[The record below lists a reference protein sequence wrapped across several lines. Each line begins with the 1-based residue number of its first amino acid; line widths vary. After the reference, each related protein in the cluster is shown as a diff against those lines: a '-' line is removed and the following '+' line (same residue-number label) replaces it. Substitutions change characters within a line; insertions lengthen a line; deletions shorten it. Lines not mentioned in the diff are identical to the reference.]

1 MKFSPRD
8 IIRREGTLYIVEQ
21 VVEDDRGSQLLVKE
35 LDGDSRWVFG
45 TKTCER
51 IATRKVNKEQEQK
64 MSNQ

>member
-51 IATRKVNKEQEQK
+51 IATKVNKEQE
-64 MSNQ
+64 